1 MEIHERVWRYSER
14 KFQKSGKTKFPT
26 VAQVA
31 RALKIKQAD
40 VEQACEDSELL
51 MLTSYNVRP
60 EDPLG
65 EHFVETFEPRPS

>member
-1 MEIHERVWRYSER
+1 
-14 KFQKSGKTKFPT
+14 
-26 VAQVA
+26 
-31 RALKIKQAD
+31 
-40 VEQACEDSELL
+40 

>member
-1 MEIHERVWRYSER
+1 MNLTDKVWRYSER
-14 KFQKSGKTKFPT
+14 HFQRSGKTKFPT

-31 RALKIKQAD
+31 RSLKVKQCE

-60 EDPLG
+60 APTLG
-65 EHFVETFEPRPS
+65 EHFVETFEK